1 MISAPI
7 GIEKSGTKNE
17 SDARGGR
24 PSARNKSWLESF
36 PRRDGQAGKSLSDA
50 AAVAFQAPSVL
61 LFSNERYAAS
71 AGLHIRI
78 KSKKSFGQILSQ
90 SGLLSS
96 S

>member
-1 MISAPI
+1 MSLMP
-7 GIEKSGTKNE
+7 E
-17 SDARGGR
+17 GR

-36 PRRDGQAGKSLSDA
+36 PRRDGQAGKSLSDAA